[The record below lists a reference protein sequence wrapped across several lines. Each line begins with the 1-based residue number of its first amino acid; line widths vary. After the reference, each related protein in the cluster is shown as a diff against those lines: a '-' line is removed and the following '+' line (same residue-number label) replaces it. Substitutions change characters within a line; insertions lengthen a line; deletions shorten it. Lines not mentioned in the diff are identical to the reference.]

1 MSSSSNCDTTSI
13 GEALTDVGRRLSDAA
28 VSATSFPATAKL
40 FETPPVKKILDADNG
55 SALTEE
61 LLDAL
66 LLTNKGTLTRLD
78 DSAFAAGCRVI
89 VRADYEKQV
98 KNARYVSVIS
108 GGGSGHEPAHA
119 GFVGAGLLTAAV
131 CGDVFASPSAKA
143 VLAAIV
149 ATSSPKAGCL
159 LIVKNYTGDRLN
171 FGIAAETAK
180 SRYGIPVETVYVAD
194 DVALDSGANAR
205 GVAGALLVHKAAGA
219 TAALGYSLKDVADAA
234 RDASVR
240 VKTMGAAYEVCTLP
254 GRPPSNRLGAAE
266 VEIGLGIH
274 GEPGFERTAT
284 PSASSLAATLADRT
298 TATMDAGDVALI
310 VNDLGTT
317 TPMEMA
323 VFGAASIRAVEARGF
338 RVVRVLT
345 GSLMTALDMH
355 GVSLSVAPVDGKLL
369 KLLDAPCAAPA
380 MATGAWRVHTSAMP
394 LHIAPDRSVVDNP
407 PPAPVSGDLEDT
419 QRALKAL
426 RNACEAVL
434 RAESEL
440 TVLDEKVGDG
450 DAGTTL
456 AAGAKAVLAA
466 CDAGLPK
473 GASGVVAAVARAVE
487 DSMGGSS
494 GVLYNLGLKAAE
506 TSLRQAAGRS
516 VQADKAWC
524 DAYIAFA
531 EAISKC
537 GGAGVGSRTMCD
549 ATLPA
554 ADVFRKG
561 GTLAEAASAARIGAD
576 STAALQAT
584 HGRSAYLNAEAQRG
598 VVDPGAEAVARAF
611 AAVAQD
617 LYRAKY
623 YGSA

>member
-1 MSSSSNCDTTSI
+1 MSSSTLDTTAI
-13 GEALTDVGRRLSDAA
+13 TDALSNVGRRLSEAA
-28 VSATSFPATAKL
+28 ESATSFPETAKL

-55 SALTEE
+55 AKLTEE

-66 LLTNKGTLTRLD
+66 LVTNKGTLTRLD
-78 DSAFAAGCRVI
+78 DTAFAAGCRVI
-89 VRADYEKQV
+89 VRADYERQV

-143 VLAAIV
+143 VLSAIV
-149 ATSSPKAGCL
+149 ATSSQRAGCL

-194 DVALDSGANAR
+194 DVALDSGSNAR
-205 GVAGALLVHKAAGA
+205 GLAGTLLVHKAAGA
-219 TAALGYSLKDVADAA
+219 AAAAGYALQDVAKAA
-234 RDASVR
+234 RDAADR

-254 GRPPSNRLGAAE
+254 GRPPSGRLGAGE
-266 VEIGLGIH
+266 VELGLGIH

-284 PSASSLAATLADRT
+284 PTASELAATLAERT
-298 TATMDAGDVALI
+298 TAKMPPGEVALI

-317 TPMEMA
+317 TPMELA
-323 VFGAASIRAVEARGF
+323 VFGSACIKAVEARGF
-338 RVVRVLT
+338 TVVRVLS

-355 GVSLSVAPVDGKLL
+355 GVSLSVAPVDSKIL
-369 KLLDAPCAAPA
+369 KFIDAPCSAPA
-380 MATGAWRVHTSAMP
+380 MASGAWRVATVAPSP
-394 LHIAPDRSVVDNP
+394 LIKPEASVVDDP
-407 PPAPVSGDLEDT
+407 PPPPVPGDLEDT
-419 QRALKAL
+419 ERAVKAI
-426 RNACEAVL
+426 RAACEAVL
-434 RAESEL
+434 KAEAEL
-440 TVLDEKVGDG
+440 TALDEKVGDG

-456 AAGAKAVLAA
+456 AAGAKAVLKA

-473 GASGVVAAVARAVE
+473 GASGVAAAVARAVE

-506 TSLRQAAGRS
+506 TSLRQSAGTR
-516 VQADKAWC
+516 VPADKAWC
-524 DAYIAFA
+524 DAYVAFA
-531 EAISKC
+531 EAITQC

-561 GTLAEAASAARIGAD
+561 GTLAEAASAARTGAD
-576 STAALQAT
+576 STASLAAT
-584 HGRSAYLNAEAQRG
+584 HGRSAYLAEETQRG
-598 VVDPGAEAVARAF
+598 VVDPGARAVAIAF
-611 AAVAQD
+611 AAVA
-617 LYRAKY
+617 
-623 YGSA
+623 SA